1 MDSVVQRVLD
11 FPAIWTYVVVALLVV
26 AEEAMVFGLL
36 VPGDTAAILAGV
48 AASRGHLSI
57 ATTLALVIVSALIGA
72 SIGYWIGRVYGTRVL
87 EWRIFNRYR
96 DNLTKA
102 GDFLQRHGGWAIL
115 VGRFSTF
122 FRTMLPELVGM
133 SPMPFRRF
141 VVASAVGA
149 ILWGS
154 VLVLCG
160 YLIGASFTAI
170 LKRVDNG
177 LLIVVPIVAVLA
189 LIYWKWHRHRTAGEQ

>member
-1 MDSVVQRVLD
+1 MDSIVQRVLS

-57 ATTLALVIVSALIGA
+57 AATLALVIVSALVGA
-72 SIGYWIGRVYGTRVL
+72 SIGYWIGRVYGTRML
-87 EWRIFNRYR
+87 QWKIFNRYR

-102 GDFLQRHGGWAIL
+102 GEFLQRHGGWAIL

-133 SPMPFRRF
+133 SPMSFGRF
-141 VVASAVGA
+141 LAASAVGA
-149 ILWGS
+149 IIWGS

-160 YLIGASFTAI
+160 YLIGQSFTVI
-170 LKRVDNG
+170 LKRIDSD
-177 LLIVVPIVAVLA
+177 LLIIVPILAVLA
-189 LIYWKWHRHRTAGEQ
+189 LIYWKWHRHRSAGAE

>member
-1 MDSVVQRVLD
+1 MDSLLQRILG
-11 FPAIWTYVVVALLVV
+11 FPAIWTYVVVALLVS

-48 AASRGHLSI
+48 AASRGHLGI
-57 ATTLALVIVSALIGA
+57 ATTLILVIVSALIGA
-72 SIGYWIGRVYGTRVL
+72 SIGYWLGRVYGTRMM
-87 EWRIFNRYR
+87 EWAIFDRYR
-96 DNLTKA
+96 DNLGRA

-141 VVASAVGA
+141 VLASAAGA
-149 ILWGS
+149 IIWGS
-154 VLVLCG
+154 VLVMAG
-160 YLIGASFTAI
+160 YLVGQSFTVI
-170 LKRVDNG
+170 LKHIDTD
-177 LLIVVPIVAVLA
+177 LMIIVPILAVIGLV
-189 LIYWKWHRHRTAGEQ
+189 YWKWHRHRNAGRP